1 MHPKLT
7 ANGFVIDQRPEA
19 FGELHDSTADAGDPA
34 SLQLRLAED
43 GYVFLRNVVDKDLLA
58 SIRDLMVVELRRRAY
73 LSSSPDPGAELRA
86 LPDVNVY
93 GMFPELNR
101 HASVRQII
109 ELKSLIRITSDL
121 FAEQARSLNL
131 VWVRA
136 AGPGRGELP
145 HCDWVYMSRGTDR
158 LLTTWMPV
166 VDVPIERGP
175 LMILEQSHR
184 ENPFT
189 QRYLTLDA
197 DRLGV
202 LDGLRFKHRRLVHG
216 GRYSRRPDRV
226 RSEFGTRWLTADFKP
241 GDVLLFGP
249 RCLHATLDN
258 RTADFRLSVDTRFQP
273 AADAIDPR
281 FDGQAPVGHSKRD
294 KSLFFY
300 LERLKELFRGRLV
313 GG

>member
-7 ANGFVIDQRPEA
+7 ANGFIIDQRPEA

-34 SLQLRLAED
+34 SLQRRLAED
-43 GYVFLRNVVDKDLLA
+43 GYLFLRGVVNKDLLA
-58 SIRDLMVVELRRRAY
+58 SIRALIVGELRRRAY
-73 LSSSPDPGAELRA
+73 LSSSPDPGEELRA

-93 GMFPELNR
+93 GVLPQLNG
-101 HASVRQII
+101 HESVRQIT
-109 ELKSLIRITSDL
+109 ELRSLMRITSDL
-121 FAEQARSLNL
+121 FAEQAKALNL
-131 VWVRA
+131 VRVRA

-166 VDVPIERGP
+166 ADVPIERGP
-175 LMILEQSHR
+175 LMILERSHR

-189 QRYLTLDA
+189 QKYLTLDA

-202 LDGLRFKHRRLVHG
+202 LDGLRLKHRRLVHG

-226 RSEFGTRWLTADFKP
+226 RSEFGTRWLTADFRP
-241 GDVLLFGP
+241 GDVVLFGP

-258 RTADFRLSVDTRFQP
+258 QTADFRVSIDARFQP

-281 FDGQAPVGHSKRD
+281 FDGQTPIGHSERD

-300 LERLKELFRGRLV
+300 LKQLKDLFRRRV
-313 GG
+313 VDE